1 MKKLVGL
8 LVAAFVLFYLFTE
21 PKQAADVVRG
31 AVGLLGNGFDAVV
44 AFLSALFR

>member
-1 MKKLVGL
+1 MKKLVGAV
-8 LVAAFVLFYLFTE
+8 VAVFVLFYLFTE
-21 PKQAADVVRG
+21 PRHAADVVRG